1 MKTTKKVVKK
11 DLGNGM
17 VEVTTFIR
25 EEKGDGVYST
35 TTITEVLPADSPL
48 AYSSEE
54 EDCDNN
60 TSEEPEKDL
69 SAYFLDADDTTDLDE
84 YVKAM
89 AQYADAKDL
98 AVLNELK
105 VHLAPFMETFNPE
118 ALYEYIDVYA
128 KQVNPLFLSM
138 AHTFYKVLDE
148 HDNIKYSPHDTYGV
162 NAVNFHLIGP
172 GIELPKGSLV
182 FPTRERAIKAII
194 LAKLMRM
201 LIYKTAQDW
210 CNENQK
216 R

>member
-48 AYSSEE
+48 AYSSEK
-54 EDCDNN
+54 EDCVNN

-69 SAYFLDADDTTDLDE
+69 IEFILDADDITDIDD
-84 YVKAM
+84 YAKAI
-89 AQYADAKDL
+89 AQYMDAKDT
-98 AVLNELK
+98 AILK
-105 VHLAPFMETFNPE
+105 ALKEHLTPFMEPFNP
-118 ALYEYIDVYA
+118 AKLYEYISVYA

-138 AHTFYKVLDE
+138 IHNFYRCLDE
-148 HDNIKYSPHDTYGV
+148 FDNIKHPEQGTYGV
-162 NAVNFHLIGP
+162 TAIDLNLIGP
-172 GIELPKGSLV
+172 DIELPEGSLV
-182 FPTRERAIKAII
+182 FPTRERAVKAII

-201 LIYKTAQDW
+201 VVYQAAQEC